1 MPLDLAV
8 RVDGI
13 AELVRA
19 LRVAPPE
26 MRKQLGVEMREIA
39 RPIALTANLRAP
51 GPSPADH
58 GLGGSYT
65 VRSIS
70 GGARVGSP
78 KAHAPIIEFGEQALV
93 KGAGRQR
100 AHRRELRKQPTL
112 IPAIAMHAPATRRK
126 VETAMERT
134 LSAMLRAQHVQ
145 EA

>member
-13 AELVRA
+13 TELVRA
-19 LRVAPPE
+19 LRAAPPE
-26 MRKQLGVEMREIA
+26 LRKQLGVEMREIA
-39 RPIALTANLRAP
+39 RPVALTANLRAP

-58 GLGGSYT
+58 GLVGSYT

-78 KAHAPIIEFGEQALV
+78 RQHAPIIEFGEQAMIE
-93 KGAGRQR
+93 GTGRQR

-112 IPAIAMHAPATRRK
+112 IPAIAQHAGNTRRK
-126 VETAMERT
+126 VERAMERT
-134 LSAMLRAQHVQ
+134 LEAMLRAQRVP